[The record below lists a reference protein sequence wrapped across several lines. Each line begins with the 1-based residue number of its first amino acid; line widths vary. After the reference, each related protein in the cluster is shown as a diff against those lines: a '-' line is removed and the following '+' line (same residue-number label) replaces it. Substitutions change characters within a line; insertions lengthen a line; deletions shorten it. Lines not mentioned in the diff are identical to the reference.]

1 MSTAVSHGRARC
13 LCTLNGD
20 RVAILLGFYGNPVAS
35 EKLTF
40 YGNPVASENLTFYGN
55 PVASE
60 KLTFYGNPVASEKLT
75 FLPWGVLRALFVV
88 FGLDPVFGLSRV
100 RLRLLLNL
108 LAIEAATLAFF
119 RLLLNLLATEA
130 ATLAFFRLLLI
141 L

>member
-1 MSTAVSHGRARC
+1 MPDLQLPTIITPKTLVSHGRARC

-35 EKLTF
+35 EK
-40 YGNPVASENLTFYGN
+40 LTFYGN

-100 RLRLLLNL
+100 RLRLLLNRSC
-108 LAIEAATLAFF
+108 TLGAWSV
-119 RLLLNLLATEA
+119 
-130 ATLAFFRLLLI
+130 
-141 L
+141 